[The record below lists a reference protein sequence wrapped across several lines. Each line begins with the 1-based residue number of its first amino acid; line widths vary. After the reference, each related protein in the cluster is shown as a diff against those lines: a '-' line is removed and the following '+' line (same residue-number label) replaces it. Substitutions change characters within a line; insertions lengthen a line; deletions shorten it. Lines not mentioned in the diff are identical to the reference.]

1 MTNIVEI
8 LIKGKDQSGQ
18 AVSSA
23 DKSTEK
29 LGKTHAEAAK
39 KVKLMAAAGALLAV
53 KLGKDAVHAAS
64 DLGESINA
72 VQTVFGPYTKQML
85 DQSKAAEKMGLSQRA
100 FNEAITPLGAL
111 LKNSGLPLKD
121 VAKGTLDLTKRAA
134 DMASVFNTSVPD
146 ALEAIQAGL
155 RGEQDPLEK
164 YGVSLSQAKIEAE
177 AMAEGLGHATKST
190 TAIHM
195 AQERASLAQEKYN
208 TAVDKYG
215 KGSTQA
221 RQAALGLEGAQNAVN
236 KASTG
241 GAAKFTAQELAT
253 ARLNLI
259 MKQTSS
265 TNGDFARTSGGLANS
280 QRIVAAQ
287 YENAQAK
294 LGAKLLPIMLT
305 ATQVAAKLID
315 VFSRYQGVLL
325 PLAGAIG
332 VIVLA
337 IKAWKAAQ
345 IVLDA
350 VLTANPIGVV
360 VVALAAIGTALF
372 IAYKRS
378 ETFRNVVTTVF
389 SVVKLATLTF
399 VAAWIKVQIVVLNVF
414 SAIVHGAAAAFG
426 WMPGIGG
433 KLKAARKAFDDF
445 RKIADKALHG
455 IEAQIKTEQAKRQ
468 LRGLMSALAKTA
480 SQRLYV
486 DLYLRHHGQLRP
498 GETYSQNASGGVFRG
513 RHYASGGAGG
523 GTGMVNDGGGPEI
536 VRLPNGSM
544 IYPAGQ
550 SAGMAAG
557 WGSNEP
563 IVLEIRSG
571 GSKLDDLLV
580 EIIRRSIRIRG
591 GNVQAVLGTG

>member
-1 MTNIVEI
+1 MSNIVQI
-8 LIKGKDQSGQ
+8 LVKGKDESGK
-18 AVSSA
+18 AISEA
-23 DKSTEK
+23 DKSTDK

-53 KLGKDAVHAAS
+53 KLGKDAVGAAS
-64 DLGESINA
+64 NLGESINA
-72 VQTVFGPYTKQML
+72 VQTVFGPFSKQML
-85 DQSKAAEKMGLSQRA
+85 DQSKTAEKYGLSQRA

-111 LKNSGLPLKD
+111 LKNSGMGLKD
-121 VAKGTLDLTKRAA
+121 VSKHTLDLTKRAA

-155 RGEQDPLEK
+155 RGEADPLEK

-177 AMAEGLGHATKST
+177 AMAEGLGHATKSVS
-190 TAIHM
+190 AIHM
-195 AQERASLAQEKYN
+195 AQERASLAQTKYN
-208 TAVDKYG
+208 TAVEKYG

-236 KASTG
+236 KASAG
-241 GAAKFTAQELAT
+241 GAVKFSAQELAT

-259 MKQTSS
+259 LKQTSS

-287 YENAQAK
+287 YENAQAQ
-294 LGAKLLPIMLT
+294 LGKKLLPMMLT
-305 ATQVAAKLID
+305 ATKVAAKLID

-337 IKAWKAAQ
+337 VKAWKAAQ
-345 IVLDA
+345 ILLNLA
-350 VLTANPIGVV
+350 ITANPIGIV
-360 VVALAAIGTALF
+360 VVALAAIATSLY
-372 IAYKRS
+372 IAYSRS
-378 ETFRNVVTTVF
+378 ETFRTVVIKVF
-389 SVVKLATLTF
+389 SVVKVATLSF

-433 KLKAARKAFDDF
+433 KLKSARKAFDDF
-445 RKIADKALHG
+445 RKTADKALHG
-455 IEAQIKTEQAKRQ
+455 IQAEIKTEKARQKARDFAAYLKR
-468 LRGLMSALAKTA
+468 LGATP
-480 SQRLYV
+480 V
-486 DLYLRHHGQLRP
+486 TFDLYTRTHAQRP
-498 GETYSQNASGGVFRG
+498 GTHSQNASGGVFRG

-523 GTGMVNDGGGPEI
+523 GTGMINDGGGPEI
-536 VRLPNGSM
+536 VRLPDGSM
-544 IYPAGQ
+544 VYPAGQ
-550 SAGMAAG
+550 SADMASR
-557 WGSNEP
+557 WGRRDP

-580 EIIRRSIRIRG
+580 ELIRRSIRIRG
-591 GNVQAVLGTG
+591 GNVQAVLGAG

>member
-1 MTNIVEI
+1 MANVVEI

-18 AVSSA
+18 AISSA
-23 DKSTEK
+23 DKQTDK

-53 KLGKDAVHAAS
+53 KLGKDAVGAAS
-64 DLGESINA
+64 DLGESVNA
-72 VQTVFGPYTKQML
+72 VQTVFGPFSNQML
-85 DQSKAAEKMGLSQRA
+85 DASKTADKYGLSQRA

-111 LKNSGLPLKD
+111 LKNAGLPMKE
-121 VAKGTLDLTKRAA
+121 VSKHTLDLTKRAA

-155 RGEQDPLEK
+155 RGEADPLEK

-177 AMAEGLGHATKST
+177 AMAEGLGHATKSVS
-190 TAIHM
+190 AIHM
-195 AQERASLAQEKYN
+195 AQERASLAQTKYN
-208 TAVDKYG
+208 TAVEKYG

-236 KASTG
+236 KASEG
-241 GAAKFTAQELAT
+241 GAKKFTSQELAT

-265 TNGDFARTSGGLANS
+265 TNGDFAKTSGGLANS

-294 LGAKLLPIMLT
+294 LGKKLLPMMLT
-305 ATQVAAKLID
+305 ATKVAAKLID
-315 VFSRYQGVLL
+315 VFSRYQGVLI
-325 PLAGAIG
+325 PLAGAIAVVYG
-332 VIVLA
+332 AVKIWRASQILLNLA
-337 IKAWKAAQ
+337 
-345 IVLDA
+345 
-350 VLTANPIGVV
+350 LTANPIGIVI
-360 VVALAAIGTALF
+360 VALAAIATAIY

-378 ETFRNVVTTVF
+378 ETFRDVVTRVF
-389 SVVKLATLTF
+389 SVVKVATLSF

-433 KLKAARKAFDDF
+433 KLKRARKAFDDF
-445 RKIADKALHG
+445 RKTADKALHG
-455 IEAQIKTEQAKRQ
+455 IEAQIKTERAKQKARDFAAY
-468 LRGLMSALAKTA
+468 LK
-480 SQRLYV
+480 RLGATGATFE
-486 DLYLRHHGQLRP
+486 LYTRTHAQRP
-498 GETYSQNASGGVFRG
+498 GSTYSQNASGGVWRG
-513 RHYASGGAGG
+513 RHYDSGGAYGP
-523 GTGMVNDGGGPEI
+523 TGSIDERGPEI
-536 VRLPNGSM
+536 RRLPNGTM

-550 SAGMAAG
+550 SAAMASR
-557 WGSNEP
+557 WGRDEP
-563 IVLEIRSG
+563 IVIEIRSG

-580 EIIRRSIRIRG
+580 ELIRRAIRIRG
-591 GNVQAVLGTG
+591 GNVQAVLGAT